1 MEPNIEVAVRIRPP
15 IHSNHLVEDICLYAD
30 PYTKEI
36 ILANQMSFYVDYAL
50 PLEINQ
56 SQLFDSIILPR
67 IDYMLQGYN
76 VSFIAY
82 GHVNSGKTYS
92 ILGPGLHC
100 ALSETTYGILPRSGR
115 EIFNKLLAFRQ
126 QFGLQFKVFVSFIEI
141 CNEEPK
147 DLLASNNVQFGNNNN
162 ISFKTNER
170 GLTVL
175 CGIEEVECHNVSE
188 LFNCLRLGMS
198 YRKTARTNLNSASSL
213 SHCVVIIK
221 VEQRWLSNQGQLETI
236 ISQAMF
242 VDLAG
247 NEQMFLMSPID
258 SNPVQQ
264 TTVGNMGLGVISA
277 IIASFSGQ
285 WLPSSPFTQSLLFPL
300 LKDSFIGSIKTLL
313 ICCLSPSSTDYS
325 ETLNSLRLI
334 DHIHTLNKYSFVR
347 ETIKFSANNVN
358 NDYKNIDN
366 SEEGNNSIKGREIN
380 GNGNANG
387 DPFGLEFAA
396 SQWLKLVA
404 NAEGLFNKL
413 VTNDMPEDAREQ
425 IEEWLCLK
433 QECEECFGL
442 ESRAGNVQNHTGRSL
457 ERIEEVTET
466 DTKSKS
472 GRSSDDS
479 DSDGIATET
488 DSVEGEID
496 DNENNGSDNING
508 QDEDNDYGEDD
519 GEDDGEEEDDDDDD
533 YGGGNANGDE
543 DDYLD
548 NDKSRNCNKR
558 AVEQELFYSSHGVDF
573 VEKLDQLMDQFRFA
587 TDKTIGNIINKVSK
601 KELPDDKDVSFF
613 KPLPNTRSNGR
624 RKSILPGENQFCLS
638 NLSLNPEEN
647 VIDDDISSFKKKT
660 NDEDCTDKNSINDK
674 LEENGDIVLVLDIS
688 SITKQTK
695 FTVEPEKEFR
705 LLSANND
712 IKQSQLGLANL
723 DLEAASKRIDE
734 LQSMIKIKEQ
744 FIEEMI
750 KNSGARISAKAK
762 FQRKHTRL
770 EEEYFKARTQLAKAE
785 KALNHEEG
793 NPNLENEVQKYKTLA
808 AQYEKRLQDIEMIKQ
823 IAGDSA
829 KKVLELENSLH
840 NSKRKMQKLK
850 KQLKKEEEH
859 KYCLEKEL
867 MEDQKRIKQLEEK
880 YKLQSDKLKS
890 KTNED
895 SDDTGNEEKRLK
907 WIAEEEE
914 RLMNLQLS
922 SQKLQEQLQEKQTM
936 LERRES
942 FLKEKLSEEKSMS
955 KSLLHVSARISHLE
969 QILKE
974 KSTNLEQA
982 DDLDT
987 KEALRHE
994 IRNLR
999 KTRDCL
1005 VEQRRNLDAKFNKD
1019 KVLTTVEER
1028 KFLECD
1034 EAIEAIDATIE
1045 YKNELMCGRKGLVG
1059 EVENGEREKGEEM
1072 LLARLMKLSPMEMRI
1087 LLYKYFQK
1095 VIDLRESGRKM
1106 ETQIAELD
1114 RQAETQAWK
1123 IQALSNALQQ
1133 AHLES
1138 ERRLI
1143 AAQKEHQEKLHLIFR
1158 HFADESSGHSSG
1170 ADNVEKC
1177 CRQNKALKQ
1186 RVLELEAMLYKA
1198 RNSQYSRGASNSNAQ
1213 ETEQATPT
1221 TQLNIPQHNLKQLQ
1235 GGSSSHT
1242 TKVTRQKNKLI
1253 IQQQKTKKK

>member
-1 MEPNIEVAVRIRPP
+1 MESNIEVAARIRPP
-15 IHSNHLVEDICLYAD
+15 IHTNHLVEDVCLYGD

-36 ILANQMSFYVDYAL
+36 VLANQMSFYVDYAL
-50 PLEINQ
+50 PIEINQ

-82 GHVNSGKTYS
+82 GHVNSGKTYT

-126 QFGLQFKVFVSFIEI
+126 QFGLQFKVLVSFIEI
-141 CNEEPK
+141 CNEEAK
-147 DLLASNNVQFGNNNN
+147 DLLASHNLQCGNN
-162 ISFKTNER
+162 IGFKTNDK

-175 CGIEEVECHNVSE
+175 CGIEEFECHNVSE
-188 LFNCLRLGMS
+188 LFNCLRVGMS
-198 YRKTARTNLNSASSL
+198 SRRTVRTNLNSTSSL

-221 VEQRWLSNQGQLETI
+221 VEQRWLSNQGQLEVIT
-236 ISQAMF
+236 SQAMF

-247 NEQMFLMSPID
+247 SEQMFLMSPID
-258 SNPVQQ
+258 SNQVHQ

-313 ICCLSPSSTDYS
+313 ICCLSPSSSDYS

-334 DHIHTLNKYSFVR
+334 DHIHTLNKYSFIR
-347 ETIKFSANNVN
+347 ETGRFNTNYNNEN
-358 NDYKNIDN
+358 QLIIDN
-366 SEEGNNSIKGREIN
+366 SEIDSNKGREVVVNSN
-380 GNGNANG
+380 GENRHNG
-387 DPFGLEFAA
+387 DSFGLEFAA
-396 SQWLKLVA
+396 SQWLKLVS

-413 VTNDMPEDAREQ
+413 ANNDIPEEAREQ

-433 QECEECFGL
+433 QECEECFGVD
-442 ESRAGNVQNHTGRSL
+442 SGNCNNNRNHFRRSL

-472 GRSSDDS
+472 GQSSNNCS
-479 DSDGIATET
+479 DSEAMNSITESAEEDG
-488 DSVEGEID
+488 
-496 DNENNGSDNING
+496 
-508 QDEDNDYGEDD
+508 
-519 GEDDGEEEDDDDDD
+519 GEEEEIIKKQNDENGNEGKEEVEDDDD
-533 YGGGNANGDE
+533 E
-543 DDYLD
+543 DDDD
-548 NDKSRNCNKR
+548 NYDKNLS
-558 AVEQELFYSSHGVDF
+558 EQELYYNTSHGDDF
-573 VEKLDQLMDQFRFA
+573 IEKLDQLMCKFKTV
-587 TDKTIGNIINKVSK
+587 TDKAVDTILSKTLPRVSDEKEKKVIHK
-601 KELPDDKDVSFF
+601 KRNNWS
-613 KPLPNTRSNGR
+613 SGR
-624 RKSILPGENQFCLS
+624 RKSILPGENQICLS
-638 NLSLNPEEN
+638 SLSLNQEVRETSVIGNSEVQLDKENEFIDKSIVGDKSPEEN
-647 VIDDDISSFKKKT
+647 CNIILPGL
-660 NDEDCTDKNSINDK
+660 EDINDNNCLKSRK
-674 LEENGDIVLVLDIS
+674 LSL
-688 SITKQTK
+688 
-695 FTVEPEKEFR
+695 EPEKEFR
-705 LLSANND
+705 LLNANSD
-712 IKQSQLGLANL
+712 IKQSQIGLANL

-793 NPNLENEVQKYKTLA
+793 NATLESEVQKYKILA
-808 AQYEKRLQDIEMIKQ
+808 SQYEKRLQDIEMIKQ

-859 KYCLEKEL
+859 KYSLEQEL
-867 MEDQKRIKQLEEK
+867 IEDQKRIKLLEEK
-880 YKLQSDKLKS
+880 YKIQSDKLKGI
-890 KTNED
+890 TN
-895 SDDTGNEEKRLK
+895 DDENGNEEKRLK

-914 RLMNLQLS
+914 RLINLQLS
-922 SQKLQEQLQEKQTM
+922 SQKLQEQLQEKQNI
-936 LERRES
+936 LEKRES
-942 FLKEKLSEEKSMS
+942 FLKEKLSQEKSMS

-969 QILKE
+969 QVLKE

-1059 EVENGEREKGEEM
+1059 EENGEREKGEEM
-1072 LLARLMKLSPMEMRI
+1072 LLARLMKLSTMEMRI

-1106 ETQIAELD
+1106 EMQIAELD

-1158 HFADESSGHSSG
+1158 HFADETSGHSSG
-1170 ADNVEKC
+1170 ADDTEKC
-1177 CRQNKALKQ
+1177 RRQNKALKQ

-1198 RNSQYSRGASNSNAQ
+1198 RNSQHTRGGASTSSAQ
-1213 ETEQATPT
+1213 PSQPT
-1221 TQLNIPQHNLKQLQ
+1221 VTATQLPQIPQRNLKQLQ
-1235 GGSSSHT
+1235 GGASSSHT

-1253 IQQQKTKKK
+1253 IQQQKTNEKPSK